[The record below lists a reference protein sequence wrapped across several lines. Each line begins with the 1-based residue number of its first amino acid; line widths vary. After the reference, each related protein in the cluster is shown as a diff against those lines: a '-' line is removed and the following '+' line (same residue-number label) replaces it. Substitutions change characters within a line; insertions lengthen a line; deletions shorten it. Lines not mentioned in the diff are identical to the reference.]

1 MWIGINN
8 LLINSILSFATIW
21 FFLTNGYK
29 VGFFMGAFIALF
41 LFHFI
46 AFSLYYYELLYLAP
60 LFFIALFLTYG
71 FIFGVLA
78 YIKERFFW
86 LGAILLIFWFDFFE
100 PFGFNWL
107 KPEVMFS
114 YSYFGV
120 HKWQFA
126 LMVLSASLLIKLRC
140 GLKFLTI
147 LPLVFAIN
155 FEKELALPDLKIKLI
170 STDISQSVK
179 WTSGFQSEAINS
191 NFIAIDNAAKEN
203 YELVVLPETAFPFAL
218 NLADDVID
226 ILKDRS
232 YDIAILAGSL
242 RVDENKNIY
251 NTSYFFKDGQM
262 QMFDKV
268 VAVPFGEQTNFA
280 PAFMRDYINELFF
293 DGAKDYETAKSP
305 SDFSLKNYE
314 FRNAICY
321 EATKDEL
328 YSGNPKYLIA
338 MSNNAWFV
346 PSIEPYYQKALMK
359 YYSRKHNTVIYHSVN
374 KSEAFVV
381 Y

>member
-8 LLINSILSFATIW
+8 LFINSILGFTAVL
-21 FFLTNGYK
+21 FFLKNSYK
-29 VGFFMGAFIALF
+29 VGFFIGAFTALF

-60 LFFIALFLTYG
+60 LFFIALIAVYGSVFGFLS
-71 FIFGVLA
+71 
-78 YIKERFFW
+78 YIKDRFFW
-86 LGAILLIFWFDFFE
+86 LGALLFIFWFDFFE

-107 KPEVMFS
+107 KPEILFS
-114 YSYFGV
+114 YSYFGIQ
-120 HKWQFA
+120 KWQFA
-126 LMVLSASLLIKLRC
+126 LIVLAASLIVKLKC
-140 GLKFLTI
+140 NLKFLAI
-147 LPLVFAIN
+147 IALVCAIN
-155 FEKELALPDLKIKLI
+155 IEKELSLPDLKIKLI

-179 WTSGFQSEAINS
+179 WSRGFQTEAINS
-191 NFIAIDNAAKEN
+191 NFIAIDNAVKEN

-218 NLADDVID
+218 NLADDVVS

-242 RVDENKNIY
+242 RVDEDRNIY

-305 SDFSLKNYE
+305 SDFSLKNYS

-328 YSGNPKYLIA
+328 YVNNPKYLIA

-374 KSEAFVV
+374 KSGEFVI